1 MRKKLSA
8 MVANTLLTIGFG
20 NTALAEENNGLFIG
34 VHGSVSF
41 FGLGMYNYTSKAYA
55 DESYKDIDKSAT
67 PFNVGLFHVS
77 LKAGYQHFFMSMV
90 GARGYLGY
98 DFNGIRLFVK
108 GSNFVAGMKDI
119 NMSFQ
124 NITLIAYK
132 TLSYY
137 NEWLKYTFLNIISTL
152 QILGREL

>member
-1 MRKKLSA
+1 MRKKLSV

-41 FGLGMYNYTSKAYA
+41 FGLGMYNSTSKAYA
-55 DESYKDIDKSAT
+55 DEGCKDIDKFDT
-67 PFNVGLFHVS
+67 PFNVGLFHVG
-77 LKAGYQHFFMSMV
+77 LKAGYQYFFMSIV

-98 DFNGIRLFVK
+98 DFNGSRVFVK
-108 GSNFVAGMKDI
+108 GSKFVAGMKDI

-124 NITLIAYK
+124 NITLI
-132 TLSYY
+132 SC
-137 NEWLKYTFLNIISTL
+137 
-152 QILGREL
+152 IL